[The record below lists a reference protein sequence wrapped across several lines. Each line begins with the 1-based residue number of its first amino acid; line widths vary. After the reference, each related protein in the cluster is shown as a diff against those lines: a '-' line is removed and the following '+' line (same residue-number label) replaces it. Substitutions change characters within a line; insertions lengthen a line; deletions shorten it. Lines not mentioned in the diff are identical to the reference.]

1 MKDCIFCKIIK
12 GELPSKTVYEDELI
26 KVIMNINPTT
36 NGHLLVIPKEHVT
49 DFMEISDELLTH
61 IYKVARE
68 VSNTLMTKLNA
79 NALTLGVN
87 YGDSQVVK
95 HFHLHLLPN
104 YEIKEASM
112 KNIDLE
118 QLAGLLNNKMRTI
131 DEAFKEEIEYK
142 EY

>member
-1 MKDCIFCKIIK
+1 MNECIFCKIIN
-12 GELPSKTVYEDELI
+12 GDIPSKKLYEDD
-26 KVIMNINPTT
+26 KVIVIMDVNPKVD
-36 NGHLLVIPKEHVT
+36 GHSLVIPKEHVT

-61 IYKVARE
+61 VYKVARE
-68 VSNTLMTKLNA
+68 ISNTLMTKLNA

-112 KNIDLE
+112 TLDEVYNIL
-118 QLAGLLNNKMRTI
+118 
-131 DEAFKEEIEYK
+131 KED
-142 EY
+142 

>member
-1 MKDCIFCKIIK
+1 MNECIFCKIIN
-12 GELPSKTVYEDELI
+12 GDIPSKKLYEDD
-26 KVIMNINPTT
+26 KVIVIMDVNPKVD
-36 NGHLLVIPKEHVT
+36 GHSLVIPKEHVT

-61 IYKVARE
+61 VYKVARE

-112 KNIDLE
+112 TLDEVYNIL
-118 QLAGLLNNKMRTI
+118 
-131 DEAFKEEIEYK
+131 KED
-142 EY
+142 